1 MLPATG
7 KLKLRAIYVDTITMK
22 VKIIFFLAFL
32 LIFNLSFATDSLASA
47 KELPNVSTDEKIS
60 FNELWTYVL
69 VGKEDLFDENCG
81 ATDVCYFGATVGTK
95 GQLVG
100 VPSRDKLE
108 RFKGRVHLVIADTNH
123 TSTHFMLNPKYPL
136 RKAFIRSILD
146 AAKDFDGVQIDFEY
160 VLKEDKKNLHSF
172 LKELRRRL
180 PSRKI
185 FSLAIPA
192 RIRKLKTDLYDYD
205 QIVKMADKLF
215 VMAYD
220 EHWSGSKPGPV
231 ASLSWCDK
239 VAAYAASVIPADK
252 LVMGQPFYGRAWSD
266 DTSRGAYKLT
276 SAQRIIDEQKLSPPQ
291 RKDGISYI
299 KWKVSANVTLF
310 YDDLESIYARS
321 KIYKKYGITAT
332 GFWRTGLED
341 PEIWNLLEAP
351 SP

>member
-1 MLPATG
+1 
-7 KLKLRAIYVDTITMK
+7 MK
-22 VKIIFFLAFL
+22 VKIIFL
-32 LIFNLSFATDSLASA
+32 LIFFSFFNFSFADDTIASV
-47 KELPNVSTDEKIS
+47 KELSQDTLVEKIP

-69 VGKEDLFDENCG
+69 DGKEDLFDENCG

-100 VPSRDKLE
+100 VPSVEKLK
-108 RFKGRVHLVIADTNH
+108 RFKGRIHLVIADTNH

-136 RKAFIRSILD
+136 RKAFIRSIVE
-146 AAKDFDGVQIDFEY
+146 ASKNFDGVQIDVEY
-160 VLKEDKKNLHSF
+160 VLQEDTANLHSF

-180 PSRKI
+180 PSGKI

-192 RIRKLKTDLYDYD
+192 RIRKLKTDLYDYN

-239 VAAYAASVIPADK
+239 VAAYAASVIPPEK

-276 SAQRIIDEQKLSPPQ
+276 SAQRIIEEQNLSPPQ

-299 KWKVSANVTLF
+299 KWTVTANVTLF
-310 YDDLESIYARS
+310 YDDVESIHARS

-341 PEIWNLLEAP
+341 PEIWKLLEAGDK
-351 SP
+351 